1 MVGRRASESGGR
13 EQQRRKLCLGC
24 TPAKQH
30 SCRTHMVQG
39 EGRQCQG
46 PLPGRWLCP
55 HPRPLTAWRCWV
67 RAAAHVC
74 EHTAVH
80 ISFLTAA
87 GSCNTRCAT
96 CASWFVY
103 SHPADPWTNQTPVQ
117 PLKKQACNPT
127 ELIHHTKNIHLF
139 YNVRGLTAGQQAVP
153 PQSRRR
159 WDARGAAARST
170 PRFAADRRRLPA
182 PSPANHFSAAPHGR
196 AVRSR
201 SEARRQRYV
210 PPAPLA
216 ASSSA
221 RGRGVRTGCAVGWG
235 AGRLLLRKA
244 LPRSPKSPF
253 PHWAACC
260 YQLDGLSTEP
270 MLYNR
275 SGQSWLHPSHPTAS
289 QPCHATPRRA
299 L

>member
-1 MVGRRASESGGR
+1 MGGCV
-13 EQQRRKLCLGC
+13 L
-24 TPAKQH
+24 TP
-30 SCRTHMVQG
+30 
-39 EGRQCQG
+39 G
-46 PLPGRWLCP
+46 PSLHGG
-55 HPRPLTAWRCWV
+55 
-67 RAAAHVC
+67 AAAHVC

-80 ISFLTAA
+80 IGFLTAA

-103 SHPADPWTNQTPVQ
+103 SYAADPWTNQTPVQ

-201 SEARRQRYV
+201 SEARRQRHV
-210 PPAPLA
+210 PPAPLVVA
-216 ASSSA
+216 A
-221 RGRGVRTGCAVGWG
+221 
-235 AGRLLLRKA
+235 
-244 LPRSPKSPF
+244 
-253 PHWAACC
+253 
-260 YQLDGLSTEP
+260 
-270 MLYNR
+270 
-275 SGQSWLHPSHPTAS
+275 
-289 QPCHATPRRA
+289 
-299 L
+299 